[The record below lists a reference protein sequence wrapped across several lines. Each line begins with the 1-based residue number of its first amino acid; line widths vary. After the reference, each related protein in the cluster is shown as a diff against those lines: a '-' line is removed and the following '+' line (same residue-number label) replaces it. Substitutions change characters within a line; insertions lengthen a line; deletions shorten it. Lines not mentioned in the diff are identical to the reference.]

1 MSTRKLQPLM
11 AIALIALIIAA
22 CAPATQPAAEELVK
36 ITAIRDWPVIWP
48 MQMYYE
54 VGIEK
59 GYFADAG
66 MDVTWE
72 FPPQPADVVKLVG
85 TGQAQ
90 FGIVNTVDAINAK
103 LQGLDIVIVGAV
115 VPRDMGGIM
124 YFKDS
129 GMTSPA
135 DLAGKT
141 IANYAWP
148 QTQLHLKAMLEHYG
162 LTTEDVTIVD
172 AGDYSVPLMVAG
184 QVDAADAAVGG
195 EDLDTQNQTGRE
207 VGNWLYTEHGVPPFY
222 TSMVITSR
230 AFAEENPELVT
241 GFLDACFKA
250 IDYTNANLDEAVD
263 INVENHPDADP
274 TWLHDGWEMG
284 IEPFTQP
291 YPEDEGKPRGTVSL
305 EVVQRYMDFL
315 YEGGLIEEKIDPASF
330 IDMSYL
336 P

>member
-1 MSTRKLQPLM
+1 MNTRKLLSLIM
-11 AIALIALIIAA
+11 IALVALNIAA
-22 CAPATQPAAEELVK
+22 CAPATPTAEPLTK
-36 ITAIRDWPVIWP
+36 ITAIRDWPVLWP
-48 MQMYYE
+48 MQMYND
-54 VGIEK
+54 VGVEK
-59 GYFADAG
+59 GFFADAG
-66 MDVTWE
+66 LDVTWE

-103 LQGLDIVIVGAV
+103 LQGLDILIVGAAV
-115 VPRDMGGIM
+115 SRDMGGIM

-135 DLAGKT
+135 DLAGKK

-148 QTQLHLKAMLEHYG
+148 QTQLHLRAMLEHYG

-184 QVDAADAAVGG
+184 QVDAADAAAGS
-195 EDLDTQNQTGRE
+195 EDLDTQRQTGRE
-207 VGNWLYTEHGVPPFY
+207 VGIWLYVEHGVPPFY
-222 TSMVITSR
+222 TSLIITNR
-230 AFAEENPELVT
+230 QFAEENPEIVT
-241 GFLDACFKA
+241 AFLDACFKA
-250 IDYTNANLDEAVD
+250 IDYTIAHLDEAVE
-263 INVENHPDADP
+263 INVKNHPDVDP
-274 TWLHDGWEMG
+274 TWLHDGWEIG
-284 IEPFTQP
+284 IAPFIEP
-291 YPEDEGKPRGTVSL
+291 YPEDQGKPRGTVSIEL
-305 EVVQRYMDFL
+305 VQRYMDFL